1 MHTDRYKLPYFNISG
16 GNSLSSSWAAWCKK
30 QTWFRFYVCNTDVMF
45 ILVIVIILTTTTTTI
60 IIIDDDDF

>member
-30 QTWFRFYVCNTDVMF
+30 QTWFRFYVCNTDV
-45 ILVIVIILTTTTTTI
+45 
-60 IIIDDDDF
+60 